1 MKSGVSLGCE
11 HGQELSLAE
20 RSDGRC
26 DQLEDGRGGGRRP
39 DAERGLRAQRGTT
52 GFSAGWGW
60 GDPRTPQRPPAPPK
74 RRGRSRSQQHG
85 RPVDAASCSRGTG
98 FAAPTS
104 ALRGCLP
111 EARPRHPARGGAAQ
125 RAGGCRSPWP
135 RGSQTDPAQPPPA
148 DRIQRQGR
156 VVGNRE
162 ASLLPRGPRK
172 TASQTVSEVPKT
184 PLGLNEDSVRRGWG
198 VRAGGQGRPG

>member
-1 MKSGVSLGCE
+1 MRSAGCAPSE
-11 HGQELSLAE
+11 ARPASP
-20 RSDGRC
+20 
-26 DQLEDGRGGGRRP
+26 RGGGGEIPEPRRDHLLPLKDEAGAARSSTAGRWTRRRVPGARVSPHPRLRSEAVSRRP
-39 DAERGLRAQRGTT
+39 VPGIPGECGG
-52 GFSAGWGW
+52 
-60 GDPRTPQRPPAPPK
+60 
-74 RRGRSRSQQHG
+74 RR
-85 RPVDAASCSRGTG
+85 
-98 FAAPTS
+98 
-104 ALRGCLP
+104 
-111 EARPRHPARGGAAQ
+111 PARGGAAQ